1 MNEPNNEKTNVT
13 TDIEDK
19 ACGNATTASS
29 GSAAKSPLDRAKEEA
44 AKKPVRRKY
53 VRKNIEQITK
63 AKLELQAKRNASR
76 VPRDENKCYVTNK
89 QLLEELEKWRDSGD
103 GVTKPRVISE
113 QLGKYF
119 LLISERLTNHSS
131 WKNYSKDIHAD
142 MVSQA
147 CFKMIQGLDN
157 YNFAFSNPFA
167 YFTRTAWNAFLSVV
181 GKYYRYL
188 NFKRE
193 AFRDA
198 VERLDMNGVLASKVI
213 RNPYDVD
220 STDEISD
227 PATEE
232 S

>member
-1 MNEPNNEKTNVT
+1 MNNDKDDTMRAAADE
-13 TDIEDK
+13 EDRTST
-19 ACGNATTASS
+19 G
-29 GSAAKSPLDRAKEEA
+29 KSPLDRAREEA
-44 AKKPVRRKY
+44 AKRPVRRKY

-63 AKLELQAKRNASR
+63 DKLELQAKRRASR
-76 VPRDENKCYVTNK
+76 TPRDESKCYVTNK
-89 QLLEELEKWRDSGD
+89 QLLEELIKWRDSGD

-119 LLISERLTNHSS
+119 LMISERLVNHSS

-142 MVSQA
+142 MISQA

-167 YFTRTAWNAFLSVV
+167 YFTRTAWNAFLAVV

-198 VERLDMNGVLASKVI
+198 VERLDVNGVLVAKVI
-213 RNPYDVD
+213 RNPYSDD
-220 STDEISD
+220 ASTDEISD
-227 PATEE
+227 PA
-232 S
+232 SDN

>member
-1 MNEPNNEKTNVT
+1 MKETLTMNETNIEKDNVSAKT
-13 TDIEDK
+13 EDK
-19 ACGNATTASS
+19 T
-29 GSAAKSPLDRAKEEA
+29 SAMSAIDRAREEV
-44 AKKPVRRKY
+44 AKKPIRRKY
-53 VRKNIEQITK
+53 VRKNIEQITQ
-63 AKLELQAKRNASR
+63 AKLEMQAKRNASR
-76 VPRDENKCYVTNK
+76 VPRDESKCYVTNK
-89 QLLEELEKWRDSGD
+89 QLMEELEKWRDSGD

-142 MVSQA
+142 MISQA

-157 YNFAFSNPFA
+157 YNFAFTNPFA
-167 YFTRTAWNAFLSVV
+167 YFTRTAWNAFLAVV

-198 VERLDMNGVLASKVI
+198 VERLDMNGVLASKI
-213 RNPYDVD
+213 IHNPYDVD
-220 STDEISD
+220 PADELTDQSSEDQDI
-227 PATEE
+227 
-232 S
+232 